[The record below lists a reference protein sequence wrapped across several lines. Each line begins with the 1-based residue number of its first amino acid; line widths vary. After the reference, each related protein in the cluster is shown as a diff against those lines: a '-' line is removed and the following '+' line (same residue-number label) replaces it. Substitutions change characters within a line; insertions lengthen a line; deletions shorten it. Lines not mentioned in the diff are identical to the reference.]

1 MMYTLQETEK
11 IGRKKVIRPLVKT
24 EDKSVFE
31 FALWSYARPYHIE
44 RIRREDG
51 DTVVTLEVN

>member
-1 MMYTLQETEK
+1 MYTLQECEK

-31 FALWSYARPYHIE
+31 FALWAHTRPYHVE
-44 RIRREDG
+44 RVKRESG
-51 DTVVTLEVN
+51 NVIVTLEVN